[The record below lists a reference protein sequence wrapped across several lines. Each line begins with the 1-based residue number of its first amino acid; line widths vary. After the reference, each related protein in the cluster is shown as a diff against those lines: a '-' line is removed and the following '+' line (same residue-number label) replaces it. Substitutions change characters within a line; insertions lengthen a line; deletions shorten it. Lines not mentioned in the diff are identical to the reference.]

1 MPCRWQKSSRVP
13 SSRREIPRLTTLS
26 TITTRTRG
34 NRNSRPSPPRSRS
47 SAAKS
52 RSHSRPR
59 SRPLPQTAAGLKLY
73 SSQKT
78 KRFQASRSRMP
89 SVRTPR
95 AKIPAPR
102 QIEGFRSMEK
112 PSFQRMSHLTLPRKS
127 YHGNQGLSIPPFP
140 KDRHAFLRGCTR
152 VPPVLPFGAGPV
164 WGKTIK
170 QPPARVDGGGLSYW
184 HELAYQKYQ
193 SSDGLNYLPS
203 ATSLMDLDRIS
214 TALSQSTPRTIRGGT
229 IRMTLEPMA
238 VTRKWFLMQ

>member
-26 TITTRTRG
+26 TITTRTKG

-59 SRPLPQTAAGLKLY
+59 SRPLPQTASGLKLY

-140 KDRHAFLRGCTR
+140 KDRHAFFAGLHKGSTGPAFWRGTGLGKNHKTTPHQSR
-152 VPPVLPFGAGPV
+152 WWGVVVLA
-164 WGKTIK
+164 
-170 QPPARVDGGGLSYW
+170 
-184 HELAYQKYQ
+184 
-193 SSDGLNYLPS
+193 
-203 ATSLMDLDRIS
+203 
-214 TALSQSTPRTIRGGT
+214 
-229 IRMTLEPMA
+229 
-238 VTRKWFLMQ
+238 

>member
-1 MPCRWQKSSRVP
+1 M
-13 SSRREIPRLTTLS
+13 
-26 TITTRTRG
+26 
-34 NRNSRPSPPRSRS
+34 
-47 SAAKS
+47 
-52 RSHSRPR
+52 
-59 SRPLPQTAAGLKLY
+59 
-73 SSQKT
+73 
-78 KRFQASRSRMP
+78 
-89 SVRTPR
+89 RTPR

-127 YHGNQGLSIPPFP
+127 YHGTRACPFPPFP
-140 KDRHAFLRGCTR
+140 KDRRAFFAGLHKGSTG
-152 VPPVLPFGAGPV
+152 PAFGAGPV

-170 QPPARVDGGGLSYW
+170 QPPTRVDGGGLSYW